1 MLTLIMLSPVC
12 GGKMKLNIRKIIF
25 VLLVF
30 WLGVKTYDHYNP
42 KTEINWDAIPNRT
55 TVEITS
61 EEVMEF
67 LPVWRE
73 FTEKNLQETQQASL
87 GNGLPEDNLSPAAQ
101 EWLLQH
107 QWRPQRFFYVEQ
119 RLRLILN
126 TLELRRHSED
136 VIKNMQS
143 QLAALQKQQ
152 VYTNRQDP
160 QILSMQNSIEKMIRE
175 QQIRMNIE
183 KITPQELEMAAP
195 LQTVLK
201 EALDR

>member
-1 MLTLIMLSPVC
+1 
-12 GGKMKLNIRKIIF
+12 MKLNFRKIIF

-30 WLGVKTYDHYNP
+30 WLGIKAYDRHNP

-73 FTEKNLQETQQASL
+73 FAEKNLRETQQASL

-101 EWLLQH
+101 EWLLRH

-126 TLELRRHSED
+126 TLEVRRHSEE
-136 VIKNMQS
+136 VIKNMQK
-143 QLAALQKQQ
+143 QLADLQQRQ
-152 VYTNRQDP
+152 AYSNSQDP
-160 QILSMQNSIEKMIRE
+160 QIISMKSSMEKMIRE
-175 QQIRMNIE
+175 QQARMNIE
-183 KITPQELEMAAP
+183 KITPQELEMATP
-195 LQTVLK
+195 LQMVLK
-201 EALDR
+201 DALDR